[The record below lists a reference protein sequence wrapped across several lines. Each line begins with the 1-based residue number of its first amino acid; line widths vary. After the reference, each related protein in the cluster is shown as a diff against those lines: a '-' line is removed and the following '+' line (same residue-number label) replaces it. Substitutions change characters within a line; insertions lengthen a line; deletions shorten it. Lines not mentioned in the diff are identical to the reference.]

1 MAQEPIWPGSG
12 SAVSGNTPFGT
23 FDDDS
28 TYQTEAPKF
37 ADWCAKR
44 LGYPLMNVELQDKQ
58 FYACLEESVTEYSAQ
73 INQFNI
79 KDNLLNL
86 QGQPTSSNLTH
97 KRVTPNLGRNVF
109 LSEAYGT
116 EAGVGGLVDIKSG
129 SIDIVSG
136 SSDYDVNALFAE
148 VSESGNA
155 IELRKIFYQEKP
167 AVQRYFD
174 PYAGTG
180 AGTMNLLDQFGFGN
194 YSPAV
199 SFLMMPVYADM
210 LRMQAIELNDSIRK
224 SSYSFQLRNNRLRIF
239 PKPTNDY
246 KLHFNYVV
254 RSDRDNAMVTEYSGS
269 SDVISDFSNVPYDNM
284 TYGHINDVGR
294 QWIRKYGLALTKE
307 LLGIIR
313 SKYGAIPIPGAET
326 SLDGDTLRT
335 EASAEKEVLVTQLR
349 EMLEQTSRRALLE
362 ADKDESEFLQEKLK
376 KVPYPI
382 YIGKGCERWQTHDF
396 SEKKIKTHLIELIKN
411 LSVI

>member
-12 SAVSGNTPFGT
+12 SAVSGNTPFGFYDT
-23 FDDDS
+23 DS
-28 TYQTEAPKF
+28 EFQTEAPKF
-37 ADWCAKR
+37 ATWCAQR

-58 FYACLEESVTEYSAQ
+58 FYACLEESVSEYSAQ

-79 KDNLLNL
+79 KDNLLSL
-86 QGQPTSSNLTH
+86 QGQSTSSNLTH
-97 KRVTPNLGRNVF
+97 KRVTPNLGRSVF
-109 LSEAYGT
+109 LSQAYGT
-116 EAGVGGLVDIKSG
+116 EAGVGGLVEIKSG
-129 SIDIVSG
+129 SVDIVSG
-136 SSDYDVNALFAE
+136 SQTYDLNALWAD

-155 IELRKIFYQEKP
+155 IELQRVFYEETP

-199 SFLMMPVYADM
+199 TFLMMPVYADM
-210 LRMQAIELNDSIRK
+210 LRLQAIELNDQIRK
-224 SSYSFQLRNNRLRIF
+224 SAYSFQLRNNKLRIF
-239 PKPTNDY
+239 PRPDSSY
-246 KLHFNYVV
+246 KLHFEYLV
-254 RSDRDNAMVTEYSGS
+254 RSDRDDALMTEHSGS

-284 TYGHINDVGR
+284 KFTSINDVGK

-307 LLGIIR
+307 LLGIVR

-326 SLDGDTLRT
+326 SLDGDTLRS
-335 EASAEKEVLVTQLR
+335 EASAEKEALVTQLR
-349 EMLEQTSRRALLE
+349 EILEQTSRKALME

-382 YIGKGCERWQTHDF
+382 YIG
-396 SEKKIKTHLIELIKN
+396 
-411 LSVI
+411 